1 MSDIIPASKPKLPLQ
16 EVNRLLTLHN
26 VTAAVALLGVRGYRR
41 DTMGRV
47 GVNDAGMY
55 DDAIFLRWPGA
66 MLACNA
72 NCDPSRI
79 GWNSPLGKPFAQLKT
94 GVWPF
99 IRGKHKGQ
107 YDALRQPYE
116 EQAADLGLAD
126 HGHFTVIRDDGKGR
140 RYEDTGY
147 HAINI
152 HHGSTYGTSSW
163 GCQTLPPLEWPDF
176 IAATYREMK
185 AAGQKWI
192 PYCLIDGPVS

>member
-1 MSDIIPASKPKLPLQ
+1 MSDLIPDSRPKLPMQ
-16 EVNRLLTLHN
+16 EVNRLLNLHN
-26 VTAAVALLGVRGYRR
+26 VTVPVALLGVRGYRR

-47 GVNDAGMY
+47 GVNDVGMY

-79 GWNSPLGKPFAQLKT
+79 GWNSAVGKPFAQLKT
-94 GVWPF
+94 GIWPF
-99 IRGKHKGQ
+99 IRGKHKGE

-116 EQAADLGLAD
+116 EQAANLGLPN
-126 HGHFTVIRDDGKGR
+126 HGHFTVLRDDGKGQ
-140 RYEDTGY
+140 RYEDEGY

-163 GCQTLPPLEWPDF
+163 GCQTLPPPEWPDF
-176 IAATYREMK
+176 IAAVYRC
-185 AAGQKWI
+185 Q
-192 PYCLIDGPVS
+192 